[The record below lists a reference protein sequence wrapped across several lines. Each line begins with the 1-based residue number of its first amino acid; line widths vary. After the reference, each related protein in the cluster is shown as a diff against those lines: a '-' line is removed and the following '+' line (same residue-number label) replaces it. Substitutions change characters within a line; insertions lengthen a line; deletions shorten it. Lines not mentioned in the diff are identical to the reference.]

1 MEAAFAKSNHF
12 FLNDQNLNNMY
23 RKNHCNNIHHNH
35 ICKIDEFGSFD
46 LDSETKQIQSLRKLY
61 YLLWVKNLTVS

>member
-1 MEAAFAKSNHF
+1 
-12 FLNDQNLNNMY
+12 MY